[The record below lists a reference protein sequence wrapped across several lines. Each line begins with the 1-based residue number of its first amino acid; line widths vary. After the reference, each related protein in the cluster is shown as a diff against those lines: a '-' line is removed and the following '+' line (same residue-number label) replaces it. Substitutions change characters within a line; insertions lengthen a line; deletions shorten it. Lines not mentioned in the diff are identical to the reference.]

1 MDNNELSA
9 IEKLLDEEN
18 DDNIILYDADDNPV
32 EFEQIAIIPLD
43 GKLYAM
49 LKPVVLLEGMSDDEA
64 LVFVLEEDEGEE
76 MMIVCDDDDV
86 IDAVF
91 EIYHKLWDEEDA
103 E

>member
-1 MDNNELSA
+1 MDNDELSA